1 VFVDR
6 MKIKASVIGLA
17 VLALAA
23 TVALAATS
31 AATKSI
37 VLGKTPNYPESGC
50 PQAQG
55 CQVVARVTGIQ
66 MKADGIDHPFVA
78 PATGKIISWWLKLP
92 QLRPSFIKSFS
103 DLFGGPP
110 SARIAVLRR
119 GAQGRLR
126 LVRQGPIEQ
135 LAQYLGNK
143 GRTRFKLATPLPI
156 KKGDYVGL
164 TAVTWTPS
172 FVVGLDPDTNS
183 WLASRPKSRCNT
195 PSSSDPRRFAAYYKR
210 TDAHLQESTAKDY
223 KCLYRTAR
231 LMYWARLVPNPP
243 TKAIELGTTQNAPEP
258 RCTKAQGCPVVARVT
273 GIQQWA
279 DGTSRPFIAPSDG
292 RIVSWRLQVPHV
304 RKASIR
310 TLSARFGGP
319 PSVRIAV
326 VRRGTRGRM
335 RLVRE
340 SPARRLTQYLGP
352 GGSAS
357 FRLAKPLPI
366 KKGDYVGLTAVTWTP
381 SFATG
386 LSSET
391 DRWLAS
397 RPKSRCPVPSR
408 AHTRRF
414 ASYYRQTD
422 AHLQPGTAKLYQC
435 SYGTSRLM
443 YWASMIPDAVT
454 PAP

>member
-1 VFVDR
+1 MFVDR
-6 MKIKASVIGLA
+6 MKIKATLIGLA
-17 VLALAA
+17 VLAVAA
-23 TVALAATS
+23 TVTFAATS

-37 VLGKTPNYPESGC
+37 VLGKTTNYPESGC
-50 PQAQG
+50 PQAEG

-66 MKADGIDHPFVA
+66 TRADGVDHPFVA
-78 PATGKIISWWLKLP
+78 PTDGKIISWWLKLP
-92 QLRPSFIKSFS
+92 QLRPSYIKSFS

-110 SARIAVLRR
+110 SARVAVLRR
-119 GAQGRLR
+119 GAQGRMR

-143 GRTRFKLATPLPI
+143 RRIRFKLATPLPI

-172 FVVGLDPDTNS
+172 FVVGLGSETDA
-183 WLASRPKSRCNT
+183 WLASRPKARCNT

-210 TDAHLQESTAKDY
+210 TDAHLQDHTAKDY

-231 LMYWARLVPNPP
+231 LMYWARLVPNAP
-243 TKAIELGTTQNAPEP
+243 TKAIELGKTLNSPEP
-258 RCTKAQGCPVVARVT
+258 RCTKARCPVAARVT

-279 DGTSRPFIAPSDG
+279 DGTSRPFIAPSNG
-292 RIVSWRLQVPHV
+292 RVVSWRLQLPHV
-304 RKASIR
+304 PEASIR
-310 TLSARFGGP
+310 ALSARFGGP

-326 VRRGTRGRM
+326 LRRGERGRVRLM
-335 RLVRE
+335 RQG
-340 SPARRLTQYLGP
+340 PARRLNQYLGT

-366 KKGDYVGLTAVTWTP
+366 KKGDYIGLTAVTWTP
-381 SFATG
+381 SLATG

-397 RPKSRCPVPSR
+397 RPKSRCAVPPRSR
-408 AHTRRF
+408 PRLF
-414 ASYYRQTD
+414 ANYYRQTD

-435 SYGTSRLM
+435 SYPTVRLM
-443 YWASMIPDAVT
+443 YWASVIPDAVT
-454 PAP
+454 PTP